1 MRPKTAHPL
10 GKWGWLKVD
19 CVKARRPVDPPSHA
33 QAPVRHAEAPA
44 AGERIASHYAKCFGC
59 GPDHL
64 TGLHLQL
71 TAGEGCAIRAEFVVT
86 EHHQGAPGLAHG
98 GLLTAAFDEALGTV
112 TWMLRVPAV
121 TAHLETDFRRPVPV
135 GSTLVIDAECFA
147 VAGRKIYSRAVGR
160 LGGDDGPVAVEAKAV
175 FVAVPLEHFRSNG
188 RAADI
193 DAFVA
198 STDSAD
204 VVHAFEVNP

>member
-1 MRPKTAHPL
+1 MR
-10 GKWGWLKVD
+10 
-19 CVKARRPVDPPSHA
+19 ARRPVDPPSHA
-33 QAPVRHAEAPA
+33 TPPQRHVDAPEPGA
-44 AGERIASHYAKCFGC
+44 AISSHYRQCFGC
-59 GPDHL
+59 GPDHQ

-112 TWMLRVPAV
+112 TWLLRVPAV

-135 GSTLVIDAECFA
+135 GSTLVIDAECVA
-147 VAGRKIYSRAVGR
+147 VAGRKIYSRAIGR
-160 LGGDDGPVAVEAKAV
+160 LGSSDGPIAVEAKAV
-175 FVAVPLEHFRSNG
+175 FVTVALEHFRSNG
-188 RAADI
+188 RASDI
-193 DAFVA
+193 EAYVA
-198 STDSAD
+198 STDSHE